1 MFIYRFFIGFLLC
14 LIFPLKAETLTIGT
28 TLSVDSLQY
37 LIGKWQES
45 IGENKV
51 KTVNRTAFS
60 LEKLLMQPNDID
72 IIFSSSPIL
81 LQSLKENGKLAE
93 LPDDLQQNNKLVPE
107 SLNHYSIVVAFSGFG
122 ILYNEPLLKAR
133 GLGIPTDWNSL
144 LDQRYSGG
152 LVISSPS
159 RSGTTHLMLEMLLQ
173 QQGWQQGWAT
183 MLEIAANLST
193 ISSRSFGVAE
203 KVKSG
208 LGYAGLTID
217 SYANLALKNKE
228 LGFQYFPNS
237 IASATFIAINQNS
250 RHKMLAKEFIN
261 FLLSED
267 GQYFIADS
275 NTGKFPINNLSTDN
289 PLFLQQQKLL
299 QQAKLDNQLL
309 LQRKLLV
316 EKLFDLA
323 ITFRLKQL
331 QDTWR
336 ELYKKEQKH
345 GYRLQTIRNLLTQMP
360 INENEIDQNFLQQMK
375 NDQNFLLKK
384 ESEWIQFFQNK
395 NDEAIKYLEKYE

>member
-133 GLGIPTDWNSL
+133 GLG
-144 LDQRYSGG
+144 Y
-152 LVISSPS
+152 
-159 RSGTTHLMLEMLLQ
+159 Q
-173 QQGWQQGWAT
+173 QIGIVCWIRD
-183 MLEIAANLST
+183 IAV
-193 ISSRSFGVAE
+193 G
-203 KVKSG
+203 
-208 LGYAGLTID
+208 
-217 SYANLALKNKE
+217 
-228 LGFQYFPNS
+228 
-237 IASATFIAINQNS
+237 
-250 RHKMLAKEFIN
+250 
-261 FLLSED
+261 
-267 GQYFIADS
+267 
-275 NTGKFPINNLSTDN
+275 
-289 PLFLQQQKLL
+289 
-299 QQAKLDNQLL
+299 LL
-309 LQRKLLV
+309 LAHPLV
-316 EKLFDLA
+316 P
-323 ITFRLKQL
+323 
-331 QDTWR
+331 
-336 ELYKKEQKH
+336 EQ
-345 GYRLQTIRNLLTQMP
+345 P
-360 INENEIDQNFLQQMK
+360 ILCWKCYCNNRGG
-375 NDQNFLLKK
+375 
-384 ESEWIQFFQNK
+384 NK
-395 NDEAIKYLEKYE
+395 VGRPC